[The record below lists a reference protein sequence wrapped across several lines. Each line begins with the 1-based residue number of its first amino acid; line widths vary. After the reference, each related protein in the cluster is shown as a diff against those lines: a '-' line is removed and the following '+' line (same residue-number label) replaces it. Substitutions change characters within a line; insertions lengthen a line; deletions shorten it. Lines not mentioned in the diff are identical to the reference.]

1 MAVSQGLTI
10 WARRRRACAHVRTN
24 GGGAVTT
31 GSGGRVTGPAPGEDL
46 GPADADIADPDT
58 YTAGV
63 PHATFQRLRRDDP
76 VSWWGEDHA
85 GGHGFWAVTRHADLL
100 TVSRDVDRFSSA
112 SGIRLEE
119 MDAEET
125 EARRTMMELDP
136 PAHTAYRRLVSK
148 PFSRREVYAY
158 ENAIRLLARAVV
170 EEALASESR
179 FDFVDRIAKQLPMRM
194 LGRLLGVPDDDG
206 PWLVERGDAL
216 LGNTDPEFTTHPVD
230 LVDTE
235 EFRLLPF
242 RSPVGVELFR
252 YAQEQARSR
261 RDNPTDDVISDLL
274 QPKVDGETLSEHEFN
289 NFFTL
294 LVAAGNDTT
303 RYTMTAGI
311 KALIERPD
319 QMAELRDAI
328 VAGDG
333 DVIDVGGRG
342 GAPLGVGDDALPP
355 HRGERHDARR
365 ARDQGRRQGG
375 DLVRV
380 GRLRRGRV
388 RRSVHVRHPPVAQP
402 PGRVRVDE
410 PAPLPR
416 RPARPDGDQGAV
428 RGAAAAPRRHRHRR
442 PHRPPAQQFHRRHQT
457 PPRACDARSR
467 VGSESGSYRC
477 VEHDGRSPTARSRR
491 DGLMTVRR
499 SVQDCLLTDGRVFRT
514 IVRTLRPT

>member
-1 MAVSQGLTI
+1 M
-10 WARRRRACAHVRTN
+10 
-24 GGGAVTT
+24 
-31 GSGGRVTGPAPGEDL
+31 TGPAPGEDL

-63 PHATFQRLRRDDP
+63 PHATFRRLRRDDP

-158 ENAIRLLARAVV
+158 ENAIRLLAREVV
-170 EEALASESR
+170 EQALASGSQ

-252 YAQEQARSR
+252 YAQEQARAR
-261 RDNPTDDVISDLL
+261 NDTPTDDVISDLL
-274 QPKVDGETLSEHEFN
+274 RPKIDGETLSEHEFN

-311 KALIERPD
+311 KALVERPD
-319 QMAELRDAI
+319 QLAELRDAI
-328 VAGDG
+328 VAGNADLIASAVEEVLRWG
-333 DVIDVGGRG
+333 SVTMHFRRT
-342 GAPLGVGDDALPP
+342 AVGDTTL
-355 HRGERHDARR
+355 GERELRAGDKVVIWFVSADYDEDVFADPYTFDIHRSPNPQVAFGLMSPHLCLGAQLARMEIKVLFEELLPR
-365 ARDQGRRQGG
+365 LADIAIDGPV
-375 DLVRV
+375 D
-380 GRLRRGRV
+380 RLRSNFIAGIKRLPIRV
-388 RRSVHVRHPPVAQP
+388 T
-402 PGRVRVDE
+402 
-410 PAPLPR
+410 
-416 RPARPDGDQGAV
+416 
-428 RGAAAAPRRHRHRR
+428 AA
-442 PHRPPAQQFHRRHQT
+442 
-457 PPRACDARSR
+457 
-467 VGSESGSYRC
+467 
-477 VEHDGRSPTARSRR
+477 
-491 DGLMTVRR
+491 
-499 SVQDCLLTDGRVFRT
+499 
-514 IVRTLRPT
+514 

>member
-1 MAVSQGLTI
+1 
-10 WARRRRACAHVRTN
+10 
-24 GGGAVTT
+24 
-31 GSGGRVTGPAPGEDL
+31 VTGPAPGEDL

-76 VSWWGEDHA
+76 VSWWGDDHA

-170 EEALASESR
+170 EEALASEAR
-179 FDFVDRIAKQLPMRM
+179 FDFVDCIAKQLPMRM

-252 YAQEQARSR
+252 YAQEQARAR

-274 QPKVDGETLSEHEFN
+274 RPKIDGETLSEHEFN

-303 RYTMTAGI
+303 RYTMTAGM
-311 KALIERPD
+311 KALVERPD
-319 QMAELRDAI
+319 QLAELRDAI
-328 VAGDG
+328 VAGNG
-333 DVIDVGGRG
+333 DVIASAVEEILRWGSVTMHFRRTAVRDTT
-342 GAPLGVGDDALPP
+342 L
-355 HRGERHDARR
+355 GEREIKAGDKVVIWFVSADYDEDAFADPYTFDIHRSPNPQVAFGLMSPHLCLGAQL
-365 ARDQGRRQGG
+365 ARMEIKVLFEELLPRLADVTIDGPIDRLRSNFIAGIKR
-375 DLVRV
+375 LPVRV
-380 GRLRRGRV
+380 VV
-388 RRSVHVRHPPVAQP
+388 R
-402 PGRVRVDE
+402 
-410 PAPLPR
+410 
-416 RPARPDGDQGAV
+416 
-428 RGAAAAPRRHRHRR
+428 
-442 PHRPPAQQFHRRHQT
+442 
-457 PPRACDARSR
+457 
-467 VGSESGSYRC
+467 
-477 VEHDGRSPTARSRR
+477 
-491 DGLMTVRR
+491 
-499 SVQDCLLTDGRVFRT
+499 
-514 IVRTLRPT
+514 